1 MMHRMSDESVLI
13 LACKAYENKLKELMT
28 PEDYEL
34 FTKAV
39 SVEIYRADVLSWK
52 DGDFKQFC
60 LEHIEEL
67 CADDFDA
74 KEFHKKY
81 PKFFNQTPWEA
92 WGAPD
97 PEEGDELEE
106 V

>member
-1 MMHRMSDESVLI
+1 MNNEQMLI
-13 LACKAYENKLKELMT
+13 LCCKAYENKLRELMK

-39 SVEIYRADVLSWK
+39 SIEVFRADVLSWN
-52 DGDFKQFC
+52 DGDFKQFT
-60 LEHIEEL
+60 LEHIDEL
-67 CADDFDA
+67 CADNFDA
-74 KEFHKKY
+74 KEFHKKH
-81 PKFFNQTPWEA
+81 PNRFNQSPWDA

-106 V
+106 I

>member
-1 MMHRMSDESVLI
+1 MNNTQMMMLC
-13 LACKAYENKLKELMT
+13 CKAYENKLKELMK

-39 SVEIYRADVLSWK
+39 SIEVFRADVESWN
-52 DGDFKQFC
+52 DGDFKQFT
-60 LEHIEEL
+60 LDHIDEI
-67 CADDFDA
+67 CADDFNLY
-74 KEFHKKY
+74 EFNKKY
-81 PKFFNQTPWEA
+81 PNKFNQTPWEA
-92 WGAPD
+92 WGVPD

>member
-1 MMHRMSDESVLI
+1 MNNTQML
-13 LACKAYENKLKELMT
+13 LLCCKTYENKLKELMK
-28 PEDYEL
+28 PEEYEL

-39 SVEIYRADVLSWK
+39 SIEVFRADVLSWN
-52 DGDFKQFC
+52 DGDFKQFT
-60 LEHIEEL
+60 LEHIDEL

-81 PKFFNQTPWEA
+81 PNMFNQSPWET

-106 V
+106 I

>member
-1 MMHRMSDESVLI
+1 MDNEKMLL
-13 LACKAYENKLKELMT
+13 LACKAYENKLRELMK

-39 SVEIYRADVLSWK
+39 SIEVFRADVLSWN
-52 DGDFKQFC
+52 DGDFKQFT
-60 LEHIEEL
+60 LDHIDEI
-67 CADDFDA
+67 CDDNFDA
-74 KEFHKKY
+74 KDFNNKY
-81 PKFFNQTPWEA
+81 PNKFNQTPWEA
-92 WGAPD
+92 WSTLD

>member
-1 MMHRMSDESVLI
+1 MNNEQMLI
-13 LACKAYENKLKELMT
+13 LCYKAYENKLRELMK

-39 SVEIYRADVLSWK
+39 SIEVFRADVMSWN

-60 LEHIEEL
+60 LEHIDEL
-67 CADDFDA
+67 CDDHFNAYD
-74 KEFHKKY
+74 FHKKY
-81 PKFFNQTPWEA
+81 PTVFTQSPWDA

-106 V
+106 I

>member
-1 MMHRMSDESVLI
+1 MTNEQML
-13 LACKAYENKLKELMT
+13 LLCCKAYENKLMELMK
-28 PEDYEL
+28 PEEYKL

-39 SVEIYRADVLSWK
+39 SIEVFRADVETWN
-52 DGDFKQFC
+52 DGDFKQFT
-60 LEHIEEL
+60 LEHIDEL
-67 CADDFDA
+67 CADNFDP

-81 PKFFNQTPWEA
+81 PKIFNQTPWEA